1 MVAALDSGPEVA
13 GGSTATIAAAWG
25 EHMAVA
31 WLGDSTGVLVSHI
44 DKGSGKEGGTNR
56 AWSVEAVTRDHQP
69 LDPAEQA
76 RVRTMGGMIRAQ
88 LQEMDSGEVVPFGI
102 ERVWDATGRYGL
114 AVTRA
119 LGDHAFRPFVSHEP
133 EVFLRARLSSDAFL
147 LLCSDGVW
155 DVMTQE
161 VESIAHTHR
170 CERDTYLSIMRGKIT
185 HARTHA

>member
-31 WLGDSTGVLVSHI
+31 WLGDSTGVLVSHT
-44 DKGSGKEGGTNR
+44 DKGSDKP
-56 AWSVEAVTRDHQP
+56 WSVEAVTRDHQP
-69 LDPAEQA
+69 VDSKEQA
-76 RVRTMGGMIRAQ
+76 RVREMGGMIRAQ

-133 EVFLRARLSSDAFL
+133 DVFVRARLSTDAFL

-155 DVMTQE
+155 DVMTHE
-161 VESIAHTHR
+161 VPSTACTLR
-170 CERDTYLSIMRGKIT
+170 CKRYTFLNKLRDR
-185 HARTHA
+185 HPRTCT